1 MSVLINHATFLHQF
15 LAIDGWF
22 FSPDDPLAGVKLL
35 DVDHVVLRSVV
46 YPPALEADGSF
57 NGQHRFTFHGYLNS
71 AQRPDDVQAVFTTAG
86 GREFFTSVTNMV
98 AVRRADARC
107 DALYARFKDEVS
119 RAGSPTLLD
128 VGGRD
133 RSGVDRSSQF
143 QQAITTVFDINPSD
157 NVDVVGDAHEMS
169 QHLPANSY
177 DFVQS
182 ISVFEHLAQPWVVA
196 EEINKVMKPGGLLFV
211 ASHQTV
217 GMHDVPWDFWR
228 FSDQAYRTLFSAEAG
243 FEVLGTEMQEPAFIV
258 PHWYMHSMHGQYEAA
273 VGFMST
279 AVLARKTGSG
289 KLSSRKAL
297 SGVMQTPYPA

>member
-1 MSVLINHATFLHQF
+1 MSVLINHATFLHHF

-22 FSPDDPLAGVKLL
+22 FSPDDPLTSVRLRNI
-35 DVDHVVLRSVV
+35 DHVVLKAAID
-46 YPPALEADGSF
+46 PPRLEADGTF
-57 NGQHRFTFHGYLNS
+57 NGQHHFTFHGYLS
-71 AQRPDDVQAVFTTAG
+71 CVARPQDVQVVFTTAA
-86 GREFFTSVTNMV
+86 GREFMTSVENMV

-107 DALYARFKDEVS
+107 DALYARFKDAVGC
-119 RAGSPTLLD
+119 AGAPTLLD

-133 RSGVDRSSQF
+133 RSGVDRSSHF
-143 QQAITTVFDINPSD
+143 RHATTTVFDINPSD

-169 QHLPANSY
+169 RYLPADHY

-182 ISVFEHLAQPWVVA
+182 ISVFEHLAQPWVVV

-228 FSDQAYRTLFSAEAG
+228 FSDQAYRSLFSVEAG

-258 PHWYMHSMHGQYEAA
+258 PHWYMHSMHSQHEAA

-279 AVLARKTGSG
+279 AVLVRKT
-289 KLSSRKAL
+289 SRSQSVATKTL
-297 SGVMQTPYPA
+297 SGVMQTPYPG